1 MIRSHYTAQVIAENC
16 RSIEV
21 AIIERR
27 PIADADGDVKYTLV
41 QPAPYAS
48 GIGLIDADRD
58 VGGRTTQPGH
68 DLGHQGRGDIV
79 GRDQFE
85 RGMIGCRIEGRFACD
100 DRIETRQHM
109 TDTSRPGDRPRIR
122 FPPIRRPYADG
133 DPLPEALTSE

>member
-27 PIADADGDVKYTLV
+27 PIADGDVKYTLV

-68 DLGHQGRGDIV
+68 HLGHQGRGDIV
-79 GRDQFE
+79 GGDQFRSE
-85 RGMIGCRIEGRFACD
+85 E
-100 DRIETRQHM
+100 H
-109 TDTSRPGDRPRIR
+109 
-122 FPPIRRPYADG
+122 
-133 DPLPEALTSE
+133 TSELQSLMRISYDVFCLKKNIKLYQKHTTYH

>member
-27 PIADADGDVKYTLV
+27 PIADGDVKYTLV

-79 GRDQFE
+79 GGDQFE
-85 RGMIGCRIEGRFACD
+85 RRMIGCRIAGR
-100 DRIETRQHM
+100 RSE
-109 TDTSRPGDRPRIR
+109 
-122 FPPIRRPYADG
+122 
-133 DPLPEALTSE
+133 ENTSELQSLMRNSYA

>member
-27 PIADADGDVKYTLV
+27 PIADGDVKYTLV

-79 GRDQFE
+79 GGDQFE
-85 RGMIGCRIEGRFACD
+85 RSE
-100 DRIETRQHM
+100 EH
-109 TDTSRPGDRPRIR
+109 
-122 FPPIRRPYADG
+122 
-133 DPLPEALTSE
+133 TSELQSLMRISYAVFCLKTKNKRH